1 MYEVWTQ
8 FSRFLGSQ
16 LHPLT
21 TNFVVILAL
30 VFLIAVVATETRSNR
45 HGG

>member
-16 LHPLT
+16 LYPLT

-30 VFLIAVVATETRSNR
+30 IFLVAIVATETRSNR